1 MKFIKHFI
9 FTLTILTFLFSYTR
23 GELFINDDYAFF
35 VDGEDFEEPYED
47 SSPIDEKEIVSNSKF
62 IPNGPLI
69 ITNVTRNMKTAGYWI
84 SKIKNPDKEIL
95 TAKQIQ
101 EKNKEL
107 FRDLIYLND
116 IENFSEINSSTL
128 KKQQKQ
134 IFKMFYYRKYIDNN
148 FNTISKDY
156 VNKIYNNIKIPGTKK
171 IKAKYAI
178 ATSYSD
184 IRLLPTD
191 KNFLYDKTTYDID
204 RMQVASVDIGT
215 PLITL
220 ISTKDKQWTFVI
232 SYESEGWIKT
242 KDIASTTKETFSN
255 WINEK
260 DFVIVTDTKAD
271 VFLDEKM
278 TKYYDYIR
286 MSTKLP
292 KVKKINDEIVCVKI
306 PKSTNKGN
314 LIFEKAYLYS
324 YDTNNGYLKYTQRNV
339 LQQAFEHI
347 NSPYSWGGYDG
358 EQDCSTFI
366 RQIFGCFGLILP
378 RNSLAQ
384 IKSGNKQINIS
395 SKLSDSEK
403 SKEIISK
410 TTPAISLLYLPGH
423 IMLYIGE
430 ENNTP
435 YAIHAIWG
443 TENFISKKERFVS
456 FINKVVVSNLS
467 IGEKTSKD
475 SLLRRIKK
483 VNTLTL
489 RK

>member
-1 MKFIKHFI
+1 MKLLKNFIL
-9 FTLTILTFLFSYTR
+9 TSTILTFLFSYSN
-23 GELFINDDYAFF
+23 GELLINENYAFF
-35 VDGEDFEEPYED
+35 VDGEEFEEPYED
-47 SSPIDEKEIVSNSKF
+47 FSPIDEKEIVQNNKF
-62 IPNGPLI
+62 IQNGPMI
-69 ITNVTRNMKTAGYWI
+69 ITDVARKMKTAGYWI

-116 IENFSEINSSTL
+116 IETFTEIKTSAL

-134 IFKMFYYRKYIDNN
+134 IFKMFYYRKYIDSS
-148 FNTISKDY
+148 FNTISKEY
-156 VNKIYNNIKIPGTKK
+156 VNKIYNNIKMPNTKK

-178 ATSYSD
+178 STAYSD
-184 IRLLPTD
+184 IRLMPTD

-220 ISTKDKQWTFVI
+220 ITTKDKQWTFVV

-242 KDIASTTKETFSN
+242 KDIASTEQQTFLN

-260 DFVIVTDTKAD
+260 DFAIVTDNKTD
-271 VFLDEKM
+271 IFLDKKM
-278 TKYYDYIR
+278 TKYYDYLR

-292 KVKKINDEIVCVKI
+292 LIKKVNNEILCVKI

-314 LIFEKAYLYS
+314 LIFEKAYLYTR
-324 YDTNNGYLKYTQRNV
+324 DTNIGYLKYTQRNI
-339 LQQAFEHI
+339 LQQAFKHI

-366 RQIFGCFGLILP
+366 RQVFGCFGLILP

-384 IKSGNKQINIS
+384 IKSGNKQINIDN
-395 SKLSDSEK
+395 KLSDSDK

-410 TTPAISLLYLPGH
+410 TIPAISLLYLPGH

-430 ENNTP
+430 ENDTP

-443 TENFISKKERFVS
+443 TENFINKKERHVS
-456 FINKVVVSNLS
+456 FINRVVVSNLS
-467 IGEKTSKD
+467 IGEKTSKN

>member
-1 MKFIKHFI
+1 M
-9 FTLTILTFLFSYTR
+9 
-23 GELFINDDYAFF
+23 
-35 VDGEDFEEPYED
+35 
-47 SSPIDEKEIVSNSKF
+47 
-62 IPNGPLI
+62 
-69 ITNVTRNMKTAGYWI
+69 
-84 SKIKNPDKEIL
+84 
-95 TAKQIQ
+95 
-101 EKNKEL
+101 
-107 FRDLIYLND
+107 
-116 IENFSEINSSTL
+116 
-128 KKQQKQ
+128 
-134 IFKMFYYRKYIDNN
+134 
-148 FNTISKDY
+148 
-156 VNKIYNNIKIPGTKK
+156 
-171 IKAKYAI
+171 
-178 ATSYSD
+178 
-184 IRLLPTD
+184 
-191 KNFLYDKTTYDID
+191 
-204 RMQVASVDIGT
+204 
-215 PLITL
+215 
-220 ISTKDKQWTFVI
+220 
-232 SYESEGWIKT
+232 
-242 KDIASTTKETFSN
+242 
-255 WINEK
+255 
-260 DFVIVTDTKAD
+260 
-271 VFLDEKM
+271 
-278 TKYYDYIR
+278 
-286 MSTKLP
+286 
-292 KVKKINDEIVCVKI
+292 
-306 PKSTNKGN
+306 
-314 LIFEKAYLYS
+314 IFEKAYLYS

-467 IGEKTSKD
+467 IGEQTSKD